1 MKPNITTVGT
11 CIVASAALTIG
22 LTGVTGNAEPISPG
36 MATKL
41 AGKTVFLDPGH
52 QGTDHGHD
60 LTRQVD
66 DGRGGTTDCQN
77 TGMNTVN
84 GVPEHTIN
92 WDVAQLV
99 KTSLES
105 LGAQVVLSRDDDT
118 GWGGCVD
125 ERAAAANA
133 SNADVAVSIHADDGP
148 ASQRGFQLVVPQLPL
163 PDAEVH
169 AAQSSAGRA
178 ASEAVRD
185 GYVNG
190 GFPAADHGGATDG
203 VQTSSD
209 IAGPALT
216 QIPNVFVEMGNAAN
230 SDDAAAL
237 ESPQGQLGHAIAI
250 TTGLVGYLLDV
261 SVPGQQPAAESAHKS
276 PPVDGPP
283 FRADTS
289 PEALNPPGGSPD
301 DAQPESGTGSSNGI
315 MATATKFLLPLV
327 ETLGVERSGISKLL
341 IDLAYTLAGVLF
353 APTD

>member
-1 MKPNITTVGT
+1 MKPNITTAGICVA
-11 CIVASAALTIG
+11 ASAALTIG
-22 LTGVTGNAEPISPG
+22 LTGITATAEPLAPG

-52 QGTDHGHD
+52 QGTDHGRD
-60 LTRQVD
+60 LTRQVG
-66 DGRGGTTDCQN
+66 DGRGGTTDCQS
-77 TGMNTVN
+77 TGMATGN

-133 SNADVAVSIHADDGP
+133 SDADVAVSIHAEDRP
-148 ASQRGFQLVVPQLPL
+148 ASQRGFHLVVPQLPL

-190 GFPAADHGGATDG
+190 GFPAAGHGGATHG
-203 VQTSSD
+203 VQTSSE

-216 QIPNVFVEMGNAAN
+216 HIPNVFVEMGNGAN
-230 SDDAAAL
+230 PDDAAAL
-237 ESPQGQLGHAIAI
+237 ESRQGQLGHAIAI

-261 SVPGQQPAAESAHKS
+261 SVPGQEPAADPATS
-276 PPVDGPP
+276 PTVDDPP
-283 FRADTS
+283 FRADTG
-289 PEALNPPGGSPD
+289 PEALSPPGGSPD
-301 DAQPESGTGSSNGI
+301 AAQPEIGTGSSNGI
-315 MATATKFLLPLV
+315 VGTATKFLLPLV
-327 ETLGVERSGISKLL
+327 ETLGIERSEISKRL
-341 IDLAYTLAGVLF
+341 IDLAYTLVGILF